1 MGAIMKNHD
10 SQRCH
15 SNVAIF
21 ERYVKLIEYK
31 TRKNR
36 YKFVDFT
43 STQREYTSVSRCYH
57 NKF

>member
-1 MGAIMKNHD
+1 MDAIMKNHD
-10 SQRCH
+10 SKRCH

-21 ERYVKLIEYK
+21 ECYVKLIGYK
-31 TRKNR
+31 RRKNR

-43 STQREYTSVSRCYH
+43 SIQREYTSVFRYYH